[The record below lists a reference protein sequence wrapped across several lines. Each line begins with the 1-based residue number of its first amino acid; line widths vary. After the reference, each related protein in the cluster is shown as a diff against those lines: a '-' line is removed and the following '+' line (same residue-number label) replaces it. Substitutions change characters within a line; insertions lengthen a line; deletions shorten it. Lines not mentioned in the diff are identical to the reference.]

1 VGEAVHRLSGGPDN
15 DWLEISTDV
24 PSIANGGDGDDYLK
38 STFEGELDGGDGDD
52 ILESATELASNRMTG
67 GNGADEFRCYGAND
81 IVEDFDADEGD
92 TMLGTC
98 ES

>member
-1 VGEAVHRLSGGPDN
+1 MTKVAENLDTGVVVGKN
-15 DWLEISTDV
+15 
-24 PSIANGGDGDDYLK
+24 
-38 STFEGELDGGDGDD
+38 

-67 GNGADEFRCYGAND
+67 GSGADEFRCYGAND
-81 IVEDFDADEGD
+81 IVEDFDESEGD

>member
-1 VGEAVHRLSGGPDN
+1 MV
-15 DWLEISTDV
+15 
-24 PSIANGGDGDDYLK
+24 
-38 STFEGELDGGDGDD
+38 
-52 ILESATELASNRMTG
+52 ESATELASNRMTG

-81 IVEDFDADEGD
+81 IVEDFDESEGD